1 MTHET
6 HRRFL
11 ILPLIVII
19 GCLGSFPIAEHF
31 LVTSKLQTPTT
42 VAITYQEGQ
51 CTSSEISATSVSA
64 TPTATATQS
73 ATATPAATQSASA
86 TALPSTLTKVWAE
99 TGNTSEDYT
108 NAQACAAAFVNTY
121 ETYSYQHMDSTTA
134 ALPMLSADAKKRFA
148 EGYEQTA
155 PNLRTTQS
163 WKQQITTNQNVQ
175 TAKASK
181 PIFSTYVYQ
190 KNELFLTFDVQYQL
204 TIYTKGVKSTQK
216 DSMTVLLKRVTSD
229 STTSGVGWQVSDWR
243 DNGISQ

>member
-6 HRRFL
+6 HRWFL

-31 LVTSKLQTPTT
+31 LVASKLQTPTT
-42 VAITYQEGQ
+42 VAVTYQEGQ
-51 CTSSEISATSVSA
+51 CTSSEISAAAVSV
-64 TPTATATQS
+64 TPTATKST
-73 ATATPAATQSASA
+73 SA

-163 WKQQITTNQNVQ
+163 WKQQITTNQNIQ
-175 TAKASK
+175 TAKASQ
-181 PIFSTYVYQ
+181 PIFSTYIYQ
-190 KNELFLTFDVQYQL
+190 GNELLLTFNVQYQL

-216 DSMTVLLKRVTSD
+216 DSMTVLLKSVKPD